1 MKRVLKG
8 SSYVCVC
15 SLLYCKITLSL
26 MTDIVMGNN
35 EVCLSMGNNESEDEE
50 SNALSNA
57 LNEGREWT
65 KQE

>member
-1 MKRVLKG
+1 M
-8 SSYVCVC
+8 SVCVH
-15 SLLYCKITLSL
+15 YC
-26 MTDIVMGNN
+26 TDRDRIN
-35 EVCLSMGNNESEDEE
+35 EVCLSMGNNESEDEAVCRK